1 LKKVG
6 NFFDR
11 KREICFNRNTYSYSP
26 LMIHYV
32 ENIENKTFLT
42 VIGEMFRDYPEF
54 INMYNEMV
62 EVSSTLEK
70 ENKDSFFESI
80 KSFFSSIKNMNLY
93 LKEGGGQDDE
103 KKFVQEIKNQYNRF
117 VHSERIYKNKIQE
130 IQEKNENLEVSDIF

>member
-1 LKKVG
+1 
-6 NFFDR
+6 
-11 KREICFNRNTYSYSP
+11 
-26 LMIHYV
+26 MIHYV

-80 KSFFSSIKNMNLY
+80 KSFFSS
-93 LKEGGGQDDE
+93 
-103 KKFVQEIKNQYNRF
+103 
-117 VHSERIYKNKIQE
+117 
-130 IQEKNENLEVSDIF
+130 